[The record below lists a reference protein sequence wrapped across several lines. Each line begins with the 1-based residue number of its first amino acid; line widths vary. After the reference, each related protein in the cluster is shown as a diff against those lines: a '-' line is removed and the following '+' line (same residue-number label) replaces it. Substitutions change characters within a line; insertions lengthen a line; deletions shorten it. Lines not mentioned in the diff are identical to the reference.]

1 MNKEIKEYLERNKEA
16 KVQCE
21 KILDKELKTNDGLR
35 KVFEKDPEKRELYIY
50 KMLDSGF
57 W

>member
-1 MNKEIKEYLERNKEA
+1 MNKEIKEYLEQNKEA
-16 KVQCE
+16 KEQCE
-21 KILDKELKTNDGLR
+21 KILDRELKTNDGLR
-35 KVFEKDPEKRELYIY
+35 KVFEKYPEKRELYIY